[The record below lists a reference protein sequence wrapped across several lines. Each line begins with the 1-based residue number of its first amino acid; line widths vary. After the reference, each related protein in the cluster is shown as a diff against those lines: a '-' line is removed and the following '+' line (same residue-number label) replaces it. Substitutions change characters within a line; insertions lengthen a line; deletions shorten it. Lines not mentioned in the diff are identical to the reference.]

1 MPTNLNRK
9 ENVMLVYSTFT
20 CPETGLYAFRI
31 RKFMTVVYES
41 SYRYSSGRQA
51 RLAAVKWIEEFKHT
65 HS

>member
-1 MPTNLNRK
+1 
-9 ENVMLVYSTFT
+9 MLVYSTFT